1 MPYVA
6 LLASYIRAK
15 LVTKSTCENLLS
27 LKRGINSLKVVNGL
41 TNGELQFRTKENALC
56 VTSWYTKFK
65 SKNSLE
71 IQKKNKKKMI
81 KWGSNSK

>member
-15 LVTKSTCENLLS
+15 LVTESTCENFLS
-27 LKRGINSLKVVNGL
+27 LRKGINNLKVGNGL
-41 TNGELQFRTKENALC
+41 TNGQLQFRNKENALC

-65 SKNSLE
+65 SKNSVE
-71 IQKKNKKKMI
+71 IQKIKMI